1 MYISTAAPNKRSL
14 GATNGVAQTIVSIQR
29 TVGPAAA
36 ASLFAFSLE
45 NNVLGGKFVYV
56 VLIAIVLF
64 GLNVA
69 VLLPKNTWKRN
80 AE

>member
-14 GATNGVAQTIVSIQR
+14 SATNGIAQTIVSIQR

-45 NNVLGGKFVYV
+45 NNILGGKFVYV
-56 VLIAIVLF
+56 VLVAVVLF

-69 VLLPKNTWKRN
+69 VLLPKNMWKRN

>member
-45 NNVLGGKFVYV
+45 NDVLRVNFVYV
-56 VLIAIVLF
+56 VSLAVVCF
-64 GLNVA
+64 GLGVA
-69 VLLPKNTWKRN
+69 VQLPKNMWKYNRQ
-80 AE
+80 